1 MEERDVEGGSMR
13 NSSTKEVETGV
24 SEMEELAGEIR
35 GGGKASNDERWAKSV
50 VGLWST

>member
-1 MEERDVEGGSMR
+1 MGNDINERV
-13 NSSTKEVETGV
+13 TKDVETGV